1 MSNKSSKSPSGEERE
16 QPNEHIRAQEV
27 EKQDIRIE
35 GGDVRNYPAT
45 NQENL
50 KNRGYQED
58 QPHNPVRNTGSLK
71 KDQETLPTG
80 EPDPG
85 EA

>member
-1 MSNKSSKSPSGEERE
+1 MANKSSKSPSGEERE
-16 QPNEHIRAQEV
+16 QPNKHVRTQEV
-27 EKQDIRIE
+27 DKQDIRIE
-35 GGDVRNYPAT
+35 GGEVRNYPVA

-58 QPHNPVRNTGSLK
+58 QPHNPVRNTGSTK
-71 KDQETLPTG
+71 KEAETLPTG
-80 EPDPG
+80 EPDPD